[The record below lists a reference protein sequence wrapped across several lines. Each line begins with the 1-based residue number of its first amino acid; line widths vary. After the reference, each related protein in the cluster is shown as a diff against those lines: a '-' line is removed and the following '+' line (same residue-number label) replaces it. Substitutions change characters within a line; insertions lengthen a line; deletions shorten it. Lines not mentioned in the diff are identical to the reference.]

1 MKKIFI
7 FCLLFFAFSS
17 FVQAQMERTVYQS
30 FEIDSMET
38 LDFDLVGEYELIVW
52 AGNSVLTETNV
63 QISHAS
69 PSILDYLIEN
79 GRYEIL
85 SKIEPKSAAFT
96 TKNKDRKPIKNAS
109 KTECIEVITLKVFVP
124 DTFEWS
130 KDDLKHLRKK
140 TMVEAQENK

>member
-1 MKKIFI
+1 MKKFI
-7 FCLLFFAFSS
+7 ILCFFFLALSP
-17 FVQAQMERTVYQS
+17 FVHAQMERTVYQS

-38 LDFDLVGEYELIVW
+38 LIFDLVGDYELIVW

-85 SKIEPKSAAFT
+85 PKLEPTTASFT

-140 TMVEAQENK
+140 TKPSSAGK